1 MFICDS
7 FNLLLNLW
15 VNMLGEMRAIF
26 LRLQK
31 IMFQPP
37 SPDCRMSRLHKD
49 WRGPSERPVQ
59 AAPGWTSNTEEH
71 VWNHFLFSPL
81 FSVESH
87 LGWRITTFHQCVW
100 IMNPFWQFFTSATLM
115 YICLFFVFAP
125 EPGGTPSPSP
135 WRSAVQCLC
144 LLFLCKIMNSAG
156 AAQVAHPRTS
166 KAVCRDWNLH
176 RSSAVTRVGLA
187 Q

>member
-37 SPDCRMSRLHKD
+37 SPDCRMSRLYKD

-59 AAPGWTSNTEEH
+59 AAPGWTSNAEEH
-71 VWNHFLFSPL
+71 VWKSFLIQPAL
-81 FSVESH
+81 FIWKPFRLKNYNFPPVCLDNEPVLAVLRRRRSC
-87 LGWRITTFHQCVW
+87 TFVHRV
-100 IMNPFWQFFTSATLM
+100 
-115 YICLFFVFAP
+115 
-125 EPGGTPSPSP
+125 
-135 WRSAVQCLC
+135 R
-144 LLFLCKIMNSAG
+144 
-156 AAQVAHPRTS
+156 PRTWWHS
-166 KAVCRDWNLH
+166 LS
-176 RSSAVTRVGLA
+176 RSLTICSSVRVFVVSL
-187 Q
+187 QDHE